1 MVFSNSSLALKYKS
15 HTNFFHPSIFAN
27 WAIFIV
33 ISNADNVHL
42 PFFHLYSREKY
53 YWSPSWRTLQHPSTP
68 PHSIL
73 LPPTQQTSSSGW
85 RRADGIHGL
94 KEIIID
100 WCGPCGWFSWTATPL
115 RQTRRETE
123 APSIGFLSVSL
134 QRRLS
139 MRLSHPSWISF
150 YPSQDHLS
158 PSLLCMRSTPNIAP
172 HNYCQSTIGE
182 AGDLIGLTSFI
193 I

>member
-1 MVFSNSSLALKYKS
+1 M
-15 HTNFFHPSIFAN
+15 FAN
-27 WAIFIV
+27 WAIFTV
-33 ISNADNVHL
+33 ISNAGNGHL
-42 PFFHLYSREKY
+42 PFFHRYSREKY
-53 YWSPSWRTLQHPSTP
+53 YWFPSWRTLQHPSTP

-182 AGDLIGLTSFI
+182 AGDLIGLTSLFFKHSNEELCK
-193 I
+193 